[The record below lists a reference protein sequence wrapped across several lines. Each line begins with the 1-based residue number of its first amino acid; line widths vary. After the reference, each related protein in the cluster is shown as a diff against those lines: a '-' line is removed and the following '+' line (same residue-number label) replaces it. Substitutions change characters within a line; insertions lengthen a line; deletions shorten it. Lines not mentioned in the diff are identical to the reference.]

1 MVLALSSVQVPG
13 YYTEF
18 LRVSALSVGLYKH
31 PVGADI
37 PQQPHK
43 EDEIYHVISGRGKI
57 AIAGQDYEVA
67 AGSVVYVPKLV
78 PHHFH
83 SVTEAL
89 EVLVFFAP
97 AETLP

>member
-1 MVLALSSVQVPG
+1 MVISLASVQVPG

-18 LRVSALSVGLYKH
+18 LRVPALSAGFYKH

-57 AIAGQDYEVA
+57 AIAGQDHDVEP
-67 AGSVVYVPKLV
+67 GSVVYVPKLV
-78 PHHFH
+78 EHHFH

-89 EVLVFFAP
+89 AVLVLFAP
-97 AETLP
+97 AETVR